1 MLVHIMTQ
9 TLREHADR
17 LAVADRHTR
26 LTYRELD
33 QVSTEQAQALRAVLP
48 DGDRHRIAI
57 QAGNSVAY
65 VTAYLAVLK
74 SGGVPFLIDRLS
86 GPRETAAIQQ
96 DCGLDLLIHEHDIPV
111 SAGAVPSGVLGPLR
125 LSRSSTGDRP
135 QLHDATEVCRF
146 TSGSTGR
153 PSCIEFSGRAVERAA
168 VNWAHGSGLSGDD
181 TIMCFAS
188 LSNGLAFNTSLLSA
202 FALGARLHLAG
213 GLPTAGTVTRLL
225 ALSRATRLVGFP
237 ALYESLVSRP
247 LDPQPFPHLR
257 TAISSA
263 APLRAQTKRE
273 FTEATGVPLL
283 NYFGVAEAGPLTCAV
298 DPLAD
303 PGLGKPLPG
312 VRLRA
317 GTTGQP
323 GPVEVLSESMGTR
336 YLNAP
341 GVLEGRTGP
350 DGYYR
355 TGDLGHLVDGSL
367 VLTGRASQ
375 VINIGGRKVD
385 AVEVSEALRGAEGV
399 LDAVVLEV
407 PDRHG
412 GSALAAVLLADP
424 GLDLAGPRRHLA
436 ASLAPYKTPSLMRVV
451 SQIPRG
457 SAGKPA
463 TAALRRLFDTPKTA
477 ETPDAAG

>member
-1 MLVHIMTQ
+1 MLVDVMTGA
-9 TLREHADR
+9 LREHGDS

-33 QVSTEQAQALRAVLP
+33 QASADQSEALRAVLP
-48 DGDRHRIAI
+48 GSDRHRVGI

-65 VTAYLAVLK
+65 VVAYLAVLK
-74 SGGVPFLIDRLS
+74 AGSVPFLVDRLS
-86 GPRETAAIQQ
+86 GPRETAVIQQ
-96 DCGLDLLIHEHDIPV
+96 DCGFDLLVHEENTPV
-111 SAGAVPSGVLGPLR
+111 PEYAARCGTLGPLH
-125 LSRSSTGDRP
+125 LSRFAAGDRP
-135 QLHDATEVCRF
+135 DLHDATEVCRF

-168 VNWAHGSGLSGDD
+168 VNWAEGSGLSGDD
-181 TIMCFAS
+181 TIMCFAA

-202 FALGARLHLAG
+202 FAVGARLHLAG
-213 GLPTAGTVTRLL
+213 GLPTAGAVTRLL
-225 ALSRATRLVGFP
+225 AMSGATRLVGFP
-237 ALYESLVSRP
+237 ALYESLVRRP
-247 LDPQPFPHLR
+247 VDPAPFRHLR

-263 APLRAQTKRE
+263 APLRPQTKQE
-273 FTEATGVPLL
+273 FTDRTGVALQ
-283 NYFGVAEAGPLTCAV
+283 NYFGVAEAGPLTFAT
-298 DPLAD
+298 DPLTD

-312 VRLRA
+312 VFLRA
-317 GTTGQP
+317 GTAGEP

-341 GVLEGRTGP
+341 GLLESRTGK

-385 AVEVSEALRGAEGV
+385 AIEVAEVLRGADGV

-407 PDRHG
+407 TDRHG
-412 GSALAAVLLADP
+412 GSALAAVLVAAP

-436 ASLAPYKTPSLMRVV
+436 ASLAPYKTPSLIRVV
-451 SQIPRG
+451 SEIPRG

-463 TAALRRLFDTPKTA
+463 TAVLRSLFEA
-477 ETPDAAG
+477 PDAAG